1 MLFFIYSALFIIALP
16 FILLTFLYKSRKEIG
31 YRQRWRERFALTKP
45 LQKQSVV
52 IHAASVGEVLLVAP
66 LVKQLLAQ
74 FPNVPITITTFTPGG
89 SERVQALFGNLVQH
103 CYLPF
108 DLPFLMKRFLQQL
121 QPRCFI
127 IVETEL
133 WFNLLQQ
140 IKNRHIPLFLINA
153 RLSDKSAKHY
163 AYLRRSL
170 MPIWQAFTHIAAQD
184 ELSAERY
191 QRLGVDKNKI
201 SCRDR
206 KSTRLNSSHQR

>member
-52 IHAASVGEVLLVAP
+52 IHAASVGEVLLVVP

-89 SERVQALFGNLVQH
+89 SERVQALFGNRVQH

-108 DLPFLMKRFLQQL
+108 DLPFLMKRFCNNCSLDVLLLLKQSCGL
-121 QPRCFI
+121 ICCNKLRTAIFHCF
-127 IVETEL
+127 
-133 WFNLLQQ
+133 N
-140 IKNRHIPLFLINA
+140 
-153 RLSDKSAKHY
+153 
-163 AYLRRSL
+163 
-170 MPIWQAFTHIAAQD
+170 
-184 ELSAERY
+184 
-191 QRLGVDKNKI
+191 
-201 SCRDR
+201 
-206 KSTRLNSSHQR
+206 

>member
-31 YRQRWRERFALTKP
+31 YRQRWHERFALTKP

-108 DLPFLMKRFLQQL
+108 DLPFLMKLFLQQL
-121 QPRCFI
+121 QPQCFI

-140 IKNRHIPLFLINA
+140 IKTRHIPL
-153 RLSDKSAKHY
+153 
-163 AYLRRSL
+163 
-170 MPIWQAFTHIAAQD
+170 
-184 ELSAERY
+184 
-191 QRLGVDKNKI
+191 
-201 SCRDR
+201 
-206 KSTRLNSSHQR
+206 